1 MASNKVNKKIE
12 LKLKMKVSEEFQ
24 EGRYSN
30 YVTIGHSEDAFHILF
45 GQTMPP
51 SKVPVDKTIVAQAV
65 AHIIVS
71 PTVMPK
77 FIKAFSGNYERYKK
91 TLQKQIGTKGRKNER
106 D

>member
-1 MASNKVNKKIE
+1 MTKKDETKQVKAEVRLVVPTE
-12 LKLKMKVSEEFQ
+12 LA

-30 YVTIGHSEDAFHILF
+30 YATIGHSEDAFHILF

-77 FIKAFSGNYERYKK
+77 FIKAISDNYERYKK
-91 TLQKQIGTKGRKNER
+91 TFLKANYTKREKK
-106 D
+106 